1 MLSNVFVKTLYD
13 MRKSLMWWSIA
24 LFLFS
29 LYYMALFPSLK
40 ESSADIQSYIDNL
53 PDSMMAMFGGS
64 MDMTTVNGFLAAE
77 AFSFFYPIFLLA
89 FGIAYGVG
97 LMGGEEESRTL
108 EVLLATPTT
117 RWRVVLEKFLALVVF
132 TVVVILAIY
141 LGFLAGAA
149 VSGVD
154 EMNLGDVLMGTFN
167 MLPLTLF
174 FAALALCLVG
184 VRGGR
189 GSAMGITAGLA
200 AATYLLHTMA
210 EVAGI
215 PAWLQR
221 LSPWYYYNGARAIVD
236 GFSAG
241 HIILLLVLS
250 VVLVGVSLWGFQRR
264 DLGV

>member
-1 MLSNVFVKTLYD
+1 MFSNVFLKTLYD
-13 MRKSLMWWSIA
+13 MRKSLMWWAI
-24 LFLFS
+24 LMFLFS
-29 LYYMALFPSLK
+29 LYYMALFPSLQ
-40 ESSADIQSYIDNL
+40 ESSEDIQSYIDNL
-53 PDSMMAMFGGS
+53 PDSMMALFGGE

-89 FGIAYGVG
+89 FGIAYGSG

-108 EVLLATPTT
+108 EVLLATPSP
-117 RWRVVLEKFLALVVF
+117 RWRVALEKFLALAVF
-132 TVVVILAIY
+132 TTIVLLAIY
-141 LGFLAGAA
+141 LGFVAGAV

-154 EMNLGDVLMGTFN
+154 EISFGDVLAGTYN

-174 FAALALCLVG
+174 FAALAMCLNG

-189 GSAMGITAGLA
+189 GTASGIAAGLA
-200 AATYLLHTMA
+200 AGTYLLHSMA
-210 EVAGI
+210 DLAGI
-215 PAWLQR
+215 PEWLQR

-241 HIILLLVLS
+241 NVALLLVLS
-250 VVLVGVSLWGFQRR
+250 VALVGVSLWGFQRR